1 MGTGNNKKR
10 DRMSNRRSNELAS
23 AASAE
28 RVEVGEPMA
37 AEQDRLMR
45 LARVIEGEI
54 IPRLLISLSVGV
66 RAARA
71 TPSELHAGADPQP
84 TPEPFQATLPPPG

>member
-1 MGTGNNKKR
+1 
-10 DRMSNRRSNELAS
+10 MSNRRSNEFVT

-28 RVEVGEPMA
+28 RVEVGEA
-37 AEQDRLMR
+37 VVADQERLMR

-66 RAARA
+66 RAARVTASELTTNADPHTSIETQATA
-71 TPSELHAGADPQP
+71 TPPR
-84 TPEPFQATLPPPG
+84 

>member
-1 MGTGNNKKR
+1 
-10 DRMSNRRSNELAS
+10 MSNRRANEFVT

-28 RVEVGEPMA
+28 RVEAGESLA
-37 AEQDRLMR
+37 TEQDRLMR

-66 RAARA
+66 RAARP

-84 TPEPFQATLPPPG
+84 SPEPQATASPPR

>member
-1 MGTGNNKKR
+1 
-10 DRMSNRRSNELAS
+10 MSNRRANEFVT

-28 RVEVGEPMA
+28 RVEVGEPLA

-66 RAARA
+66 RAARPTA
-71 TPSELHAGADPQP
+71 SELHAGADPQP
-84 TPEPFQATLPPPG
+84 STEPFQANATPASTAAR

>member
-1 MGTGNNKKR
+1 
-10 DRMSNRRSNELAS
+10 MSNRRSNELVTS
-23 AASAE
+23 ASAE

-66 RAARA
+66 RAARP
-71 TPSELHAGADPQP
+71 TPPELHAGADPQP
-84 TPEPFQATLPPPG
+84 GTEPFQAAAVKLTGGPVPGPEG